1 MLILFLI
8 MIMSKM
14 IKISINHLIK
24 KLIKYIYALII
35 IRFYLMI
42 QFKVKFINKSF
53 LFILLTFLYYFL
65 IHYKLLI
72 FNYKVYL
79 NLIPYFNI
87 L

>member
-1 MLILFLI
+1 
-8 MIMSKM
+8 MSKM

>member
-1 MLILFLI
+1 
-8 MIMSKM
+8 MSKM

-24 KLIKYIYALII
+24 KLIKYIYVLII

>member
-24 KLIKYIYALII
+24 KLIKYIYVLII